1 MLAKLAPR
9 FVISRVI
16 QNAYYVDMMSVELLK
31 QPFGTHRNYFGSVN
45 PERFY
50 VTTILFR
57 NANSTDIFQLSHLQL
72 SLTTDSKLKHINKH
86 VKNLKPSTMSSG
98 LLKVLTNSI
107 MSWDIFTALSKETT
121 VALTFSLTTE
131 KPQTYFFIK

>member
-107 MSWDIFTALSKETT
+107 MS
-121 VALTFSLTTE
+121 
-131 KPQTYFFIK
+131 